1 VGNDLS
7 GPSANQGRKS
17 NPIPISTMIGGIGR
31 IGHHGLKVT
40 HEGTRLFRTGSS
52 WSSRILQFI
61 PNGRAYDDVLQTLNL
76 LGVLG
81 VLAVH
86 LMGPAIAG

>member
-1 VGNDLS
+1 
-7 GPSANQGRKS
+7 
-17 NPIPISTMIGGIGR
+17 MIGRIGR
-31 IGHHGLKVT
+31 IGHHGLEVT
-40 HEGTRLFRTGSS
+40 HEGARLFRTGSS

>member
-1 VGNDLS
+1 
-7 GPSANQGRKS
+7 
-17 NPIPISTMIGGIGR
+17 MIGRIGRIGR
-31 IGHHGLKVT
+31 IGHHGLEVT
-40 HEGTRLFRTGSS
+40 HEGARLFWTGFS
-52 WSSRILQFI
+52 WSCRLLQFI

-86 LMGPAIAG
+86 LMGQAIAG

>member
-1 VGNDLS
+1 MAFSDDL
-7 GPSANQGRKS
+7 
-17 NPIPISTMIGGIGR
+17 
-31 IGHHGLKVT
+31 L
-40 HEGTRLFRTGSS
+40 L
-52 WSSRILQFI
+52 LI
-61 PNGRAYDDVLQTLNL
+61 PNGRAYEDLIQTLNL